1 MGLALRV
8 GAVGVAPLGEVHHPG
23 EVSRAL
29 KRALKMSFV
38 FKCELFHVLNQC
50 LNDSFQSIQHFTRFS
65 IYSQRGTDIS

>member
-38 FKCELFHVLNQC
+38 FKCELFHVLN
-50 LNDSFQSIQHFTRFS
+50 
-65 IYSQRGTDIS
+65 